1 MPEAFLLLAVG
12 AMVFDGLLLLRAGAG
27 SRPGGR
33 GTFLCFAKETYP
45 KERRPCCLR
54 PSASLRATWGARA
67 RGAPWNS
74 LRACGAPF
82 RQPRR
87 VRSRSG
93 CVLRHTRHPAPCAPQ
108 AHPEGVGSQHP
119 LGPLLRSAAVSRAQA
134 PRAAQPG
141 PSAAMARVVV
151 GLFRLFTPIWLRL
164 RRCACGVSVCR
175 RTHASLSSSPWL
187 FERRAQRKASSTAH
201 PASPP
206 TQVAPAP
213 CAGVADS
220 GVAFSLVTFFWRSKR
235 KLLRRRAHTPAPAL
249 CRGQLQTIKTIAT
262 TAFRISA
269 SSQKPQR
276 QTP

>member
-12 AMVFDGLLLLRAGAG
+12 AMVFDGVLLLRARAG

-33 GTFLCFAKETYP
+33 GTFLCFAKEKYP

-164 RRCACGVSVCR
+164 RRCGCGVSMRVAARMPRHLARRGCSSGARSAKRVPR
-175 RTHASLSSSPWL
+175 RTPQAH
-187 FERRAQRKASSTAH
+187 RRRL
-201 PASPP
+201 PRR
-206 TQVAPAP
+206 
-213 CAGVADS
+213 GRRLW
-220 GVAFSLVTFFWRSKR
+220 VAFSLLTFFWRSKR
-235 KLLRRRAHTPAPAL
+235 K
-249 CRGQLQTIKTIAT
+249 
-262 TAFRISA
+262 
-269 SSQKPQR
+269 
-276 QTP
+276 

>member
-12 AMVFDGLLLLRAGAG
+12 AMVFDGVLLLRARAG

-33 GTFLCFAKETYP
+33 GTFLCFAKEKYP

-201 PASPP
+201 PASAPP
-206 TQVAPAP
+206 QVAPKGP
-213 CAGVADS
+213 QTVGR
-220 GVAFSLVTFFWRSKR
+220 LFFAYF
-235 KLLRRRAHTPAPAL
+235 LLAKQKKVRRPPGRDPAPAPRTSTAL
-249 CRGQLQTIKTIAT
+249 TIKKIA
-262 TAFRISA
+262 ASA
-269 SSQKPQR
+269 IPKSARTKNIHK
-276 QTP
+276 TEEVTK